1 MAIVPINL
9 FVEDY
14 SNALRQGTAAI
25 FAGAGLSVSAGY
37 VDWKGLLKP
46 LADELSLSVEREHDL
61 VKVAQYHVNHHSNR
75 NDLARAILNE
85 FSTRKAR
92 VTDNHRILARLPISV
107 YWTTNY
113 DATIEQSL
121 RDAGKVVEI
130 KHHQDHLVQT
140 LNGREAIVYKMHGDY
155 QHAADA
161 VLAKEDYER
170 YHLTRGDFLT
180 ALAGDLLS
188 KTFLFIG
195 FSFSDPNMDYVLSRM
210 YTRHG
215 RNQNKHYCLVRR
227 ESQQAG
233 EPVEEFTYRKAKQD
247 YFVRD
252 LERYNIRVV
261 MVDSYDQITDVL
273 RAIEARFKSK
283 TVFVSGAA
291 HDYGSQCTSA
301 EALDFVH
308 KLSHELVARD
318 FRLVTGLGVGI
329 GSTVVDGALQQIYRV
344 QRRSLKDQLV
354 IRPFPQTVAGQA
366 LWKGYREDM
375 LDFAG
380 MAVFMFGNKLDGDPP
395 NIVPSSGVVEEFDI
409 AHSKGIKVLPLGFT
423 EFVARELH
431 DRVKANFATYYPRAT
446 SAFHTQFSLLGDASR
461 NMAEQLQTT
470 LDALNELERM

>member
-1 MAIVPINL
+1 MAIVSTERFI
-9 FVEDY
+9 EDY
-14 SNALRQGTAAI
+14 SLALGQGTAAI
-25 FAGAGLSVSAGY
+25 FAGAGLSVSAGF
-37 VDWKGLLKP
+37 VDWKGLLRP
-46 LADELSLSVEREHDL
+46 LADELSLSVDREHDL

-75 NDLARAILNE
+75 NDLAQAILNE
-85 FSTRKAR
+85 FSACKAK
-92 VTDNHRILARLPISV
+92 VTENHRILARLPIPV

-121 RDAGKVVEI
+121 QEAGKVVDI
-130 KHHQDHLVQT
+130 KHDQGHLVHT
-140 LNGREAIVYKMHGDY
+140 LNGRDAIVYKMHGDY
-155 QHAADA
+155 QHARDA

-215 RNQNKHYCLVRR
+215 RNQSKHFCILRR
-227 ESQQAG
+227 ESQG
-233 EPVEEFTYRKAKQD
+233 DESPEEFAYRKAKQE
-247 YFVRD
+247 YFIKD

-261 MVDSYDQITDVL
+261 MVDSYEQITDVL

-291 HDYGSQCTSA
+291 HDYGERWTSD
-301 EALDFVH
+301 EALGFVH
-308 KLSHELVARD
+308 KLAHELVARE

-344 QRRSLKDQLV
+344 QRRSLTDQLV
-354 IRPFPQTVAGQA
+354 IRPFPQTVAGKA
-366 LWKGYREDM
+366 LWTTYRHDM

-380 MAVFMFGNKLDGDPP
+380 MAVFMFGNKLVGDQQELKVSDG
-395 NIVPSSGVVEEFDI
+395 VFEEFEI
-409 AHSKGIKVLPLGFT
+409 ARAKGINVLPLGFT
-423 EFVARELH
+423 EFAARTLY
-431 DRVKANFATYYPRAT
+431 DRVSADFANFYPKATQ
-446 SAFHTQFSLLGDASR
+446 AFRNQFAMLGDGTRSLPD
-461 NMAEQLQTT
+461 QLQTT
-470 LDALNELERM
+470 LDAINELQRM